1 MKKKISIVTPTY
13 NEDQNI
19 EKLIF
24 EIKKIMNS
32 LQSKYDYEHI
42 VIDNNSKDNT
52 INILKKT
59 SGKIVVTGVG
69 KSGII
74 AKKIASTLSSTGSP
88 SQFIHSTEASHGDLG
103 MINKKDVVLAFTFSG
118 KTIELNDI
126 FIYSKEKKIPL
137 IIITGKSNSKLENIS
152 TTCIEISNLK
162 EACPLNLT
170 PTTSTTAML
179 VLGDAIAVSL
189 MTSKKFTKKN
199 FYSYHPGGQLGKKL
213 LLVKNVMHSGK
224 KLPLIKGNVSMST
237 AIIEMTKKRFGCLG
251 VVSKANKLIG
261 IITDGDLRRHM
272 GNSILEKK
280 TSYIMTKNPKTVN
293 QDIFA
298 IEALNIMK
306 KNKITQ
312 VFVTTN
318 NKPIGILHIH
328 DCIELELA

>member
-1 MKKKISIVTPTY
+1 MTKQIIKTAKKVINT
-13 NEDQNI
+13 
-19 EKLIF
+19 
-24 EIKKIMNS
+24 EIKG
-32 LQSKYDYEHI
+32 LETLSKKLDKNFAKA
-42 VIDNNSKDNT
+42 V
-52 INILKKT
+52 NILRKT
-59 SGKIVVTGVG
+59 NGKIVVTGVG

-103 MINKKDVVLAFTFSG
+103 MINNKDVVLAFTFSG
-118 KTIELNDI
+118 KTIELNDV
-126 FIYSKEKKIPL
+126 FIYSKERKIPL

-152 TTCIEISNLK
+152 TVCIEISNLK
-162 EACPLNLT
+162 EACPLNLA

-179 VLGDAIAVSL
+179 ALGDAIAISL
-189 MTSKKFTKKN
+189 MKSKKFTKKN
-199 FYSYHPGGQLGKKL
+199 FYSFHPGGQLGKKL
-213 LLVKNVMHSGK
+213 LLVKNVMHSAK
-224 KLPLIKGNVSMST
+224 KLPLINENVPMTT

-251 VVSKANKLIG
+251 VISKNNKLVG

-272 GNSILEKK
+272 SNGILEKK
-280 TSYIMTKNPKTVN
+280 TSFIMTKNPKTVDG
-293 QDIFA
+293 DIFA

-312 VFVTTN
+312 VFVTKN

>member
-1 MKKKISIVTPTY
+1 MTQQIIKIAKKVI
-13 NEDQNI
+13 NI
-19 EKLIF
+19 EIKGLEILSKKLDKNF
-24 EIKKIMNS
+24 GKA
-32 LQSKYDYEHI
+32 
-42 VIDNNSKDNT
+42 V
-52 INILKKT
+52 NILKKT
-59 SGKIVVTGVG
+59 NGKIVVTGVG

-103 MINKKDVVLAFTFSG
+103 MINNKDVVLAFTFSG
-118 KTIELNDI
+118 KTIELNDV
-126 FIYSKEKKIPL
+126 FIYSKERKIPL

-152 TTCIEISNLK
+152 TVCIEISNLK
-162 EACPLNLT
+162 EACPLNLA

-179 VLGDAIAVSL
+179 ALGDAIAISL
-189 MTSKKFTKKN
+189 MKSKKFTKKN
-199 FYSYHPGGQLGKKL
+199 YYSFHPGGQLGKKL

-224 KLPLIKGNVSMST
+224 KLPLINENVPMTT

-251 VVSKANKLIG
+251 VVSKTNNLIG

-272 GNSILEKK
+272 EDNILEKK
-280 TSYIMTKNPKTVN
+280 TSYIMTKKPKTVGEN
-293 QDIFA
+293 IFA

-312 VFVTTN
+312 VFVTKN

>member
-1 MKKKISIVTPTY
+1 MAQQIIRIAKKVINTEINGLMTLSKKIG
-13 NEDQNI
+13 
-19 EKLIF
+19 
-24 EIKKIMNS
+24 
-32 LQSKYDYEHI
+32 
-42 VIDNNSKDNT
+42 KDFVKA

-59 SGKIVVTGVG
+59 NGKIVVTGVG

-88 SQFIHSTEASHGDLG
+88 AQFIHSTEASHGDLG
-103 MINKKDVVLAFTFSG
+103 MINKKDTVLAFTFSG
-118 KTIELNDI
+118 KTTELNDI

-137 IIITGKSNSKLENIS
+137 IIVTGKSNSNLENIA
-152 TTCIEISNLK
+152 TICIEISNLK
-162 EACPLNLT
+162 EACPLNLA

-179 VLGDAIAVSL
+179 ALGDAIAVSL
-189 MTSKKFTKKN
+189 MISGKFTKKN

-224 KLPLIKGNVSMST
+224 KLPLIRENVPMTT

-251 VVSKANKLIG
+251 VISKSNKLLG

-272 GNSILEKK
+272 GNGILEKK
-280 TSYIMTKNPKTVN
+280 TSYIMTKKPKTVDQN
-293 QDIFA
+293 IFA
-298 IEALNIMK
+298 IEALEIMK

-312 VFVTTN
+312 VFVTKN

-328 DCIELELA
+328 DCIELE

>member
-1 MKKKISIVTPTY
+1 MTEQIIKTAKKVINT
-13 NEDQNI
+13 
-19 EKLIF
+19 
-24 EIKKIMNS
+24 EIKG
-32 LQSKYDYEHI
+32 LETLSKKLDKNFAKA
-42 VIDNNSKDNT
+42 V
-52 INILKKT
+52 NILRKT
-59 SGKIVVTGVG
+59 NGKIVVTGVG

-103 MINKKDVVLAFTFSG
+103 MINNKDVVLAFTFSG
-118 KTIELNDI
+118 KTIELNDV
-126 FIYSKEKKIPL
+126 FIYSKERKIPL

-152 TTCIEISNLK
+152 TVCIEISNLK
-162 EACPLNLT
+162 EACPLNLA

-179 VLGDAIAVSL
+179 ALGDAIAISL
-189 MTSKKFTKKN
+189 MKSKKFTKKK
-199 FYSYHPGGQLGKKL
+199 FYSFHPGGQLGKKL

-224 KLPLIKGNVSMST
+224 KLPLINENVLMTT
-237 AIIEMTKKRFGCLG
+237 AIIKMTKKRFGCLG
-251 VVSKANKLIG
+251 VISKNNNLIG

-272 GNSILEKK
+272 GDSILEKK
-280 TSYIMTKNPKTVN
+280 TSYIMTKKPKTVDEN
-293 QDIFA
+293 IFA

-312 VFVTTN
+312 VFVTKN

>member
-1 MKKKISIVTPTY
+1 MTEQIIKTAKKVINT
-13 NEDQNI
+13 
-19 EKLIF
+19 
-24 EIKKIMNS
+24 EIKG
-32 LQSKYDYEHI
+32 LETLSKKLDKNFAKA
-42 VIDNNSKDNT
+42 V
-52 INILKKT
+52 NILKKT
-59 SGKIVVTGVG
+59 NGKIVVTGVG

-74 AKKIASTLSSTGSP
+74 AKKTASTLSSTGSP

-103 MINKKDVVLAFTFSG
+103 MINNKDVVLAFTFSG
-118 KTIELNDI
+118 KTIELNDV
-126 FIYSKEKKIPL
+126 FIYSKERKIPL

-152 TTCIEISNLK
+152 TVCIEISNLK
-162 EACPLNLT
+162 EACPLNLA

-179 VLGDAIAVSL
+179 ALGDAIAISL
-189 MTSKKFTKKN
+189 MKSKKFTKKK
-199 FYSYHPGGQLGKKL
+199 FYSFHPGGQLGKKL

-224 KLPLIKGNVSMST
+224 KLPLINENLPMTT

-251 VVSKANKLIG
+251 VISKTNNLVG

-272 GNSILEKK
+272 EDNILEKK
-280 TSYIMTKNPKTVN
+280 TSYIMTKKPKTVGEN
-293 QDIFA
+293 IFA

-312 VFVTTN
+312 VFVTKN

>member
-1 MKKKISIVTPTY
+1 MTQQIIKIAKKVI
-13 NEDQNI
+13 NI
-19 EKLIF
+19 EIKGLEILSKKLDKNF
-24 EIKKIMNS
+24 AKA
-32 LQSKYDYEHI
+32 
-42 VIDNNSKDNT
+42 

-59 SGKIVVTGVG
+59 NGKIVVTGVG

-103 MINKKDVVLAFTFSG
+103 MINNKDVVLAFTFSG
-118 KTIELNDI
+118 KTIELNDV
-126 FIYSKEKKIPL
+126 FIYSKERKIPL

-152 TTCIEISNLK
+152 TVCIEISNLK
-162 EACPLNLT
+162 EACPLNLA

-179 VLGDAIAVSL
+179 ALGDAIAISL
-189 MTSKKFTKKN
+189 MKSKKFTKKN
-199 FYSYHPGGQLGKKL
+199 FYSFHPGGQLGKKL
-213 LLVKNVMHSGK
+213 LLVKNVMHSAK
-224 KLPLIKGNVSMST
+224 KLPLINENVPMTT

-251 VVSKANKLIG
+251 VVSKTNNLIG

-272 GNSILEKK
+272 EDNILEKK
-280 TSYIMTKNPKTVN
+280 TSYIMTKKPKTVGEN
-293 QDIFA
+293 IFA

-312 VFVTTN
+312 VFVTKN

>member
-1 MKKKISIVTPTY
+1 MTEQIIKTAKKVINT
-13 NEDQNI
+13 
-19 EKLIF
+19 
-24 EIKKIMNS
+24 EIKG
-32 LQSKYDYEHI
+32 LETLSKKLDKNFAKA
-42 VIDNNSKDNT
+42 V
-52 INILKKT
+52 NILKKT
-59 SGKIVVTGVG
+59 NGKIVVTGVG

-103 MINKKDVVLAFTFSG
+103 MINNKDVVLAFTFSG
-118 KTIELNDI
+118 KTIELNDV
-126 FIYSKEKKIPL
+126 FIYSKERKIPL

-152 TTCIEISNLK
+152 TVCIEISNLK
-162 EACPLNLT
+162 EACPLNLA

-179 VLGDAIAVSL
+179 ALGDAIAISL
-189 MTSKKFTKKN
+189 MKSKKFTKKK
-199 FYSYHPGGQLGKKL
+199 FYSFHPGGQLGKKL

-224 KLPLIKGNVSMST
+224 KLPLINENVPMTT

-251 VVSKANKLIG
+251 VVSKTNNLIG

-272 GNSILEKK
+272 EDNILEKK
-280 TSYIMTKNPKTVN
+280 TSYIMTKKPKTVGEN
-293 QDIFA
+293 IFA

-312 VFVTTN
+312 VFVTKN

>member
-1 MKKKISIVTPTY
+1 MTQQIIKIAKKVINT
-13 NEDQNI
+13 
-19 EKLIF
+19 
-24 EIKKIMNS
+24 EIKGLEI
-32 LQSKYDYEHI
+32 LSKKLDKNFAKA
-42 VIDNNSKDNT
+42 V
-52 INILKKT
+52 NILKKAN
-59 SGKIVVTGVG
+59 GKIVVTGVG

-103 MINKKDVVLAFTFSG
+103 MINNKDVVLAFTFSG
-118 KTIELNDI
+118 KTIELNDV
-126 FIYSKEKKIPL
+126 FIYSKERKIPL

-152 TTCIEISNLK
+152 TVCIEISNLK
-162 EACPLNLT
+162 EACPLNLA

-179 VLGDAIAVSL
+179 ALGDAIAISL
-189 MTSKKFTKKN
+189 MKSKKFTKKN
-199 FYSYHPGGQLGKKL
+199 FYSFHPGGQLGKKL
-213 LLVKNVMHSGK
+213 LLVKNVMHSAK
-224 KLPLIKGNVSMST
+224 KLPLINENVPMTT

-251 VVSKANKLIG
+251 VVSKTNNLIG

-272 GNSILEKK
+272 EDNILEKK
-280 TSYIMTKNPKTVN
+280 TSYIMTKKPKTVDEN
-293 QDIFA
+293 IFA

-312 VFVTTN
+312 VFVTKN

>member
-1 MKKKISIVTPTY
+1 MTQQIIKIAKKVINT
-13 NEDQNI
+13 
-19 EKLIF
+19 
-24 EIKKIMNS
+24 EIKGLEI
-32 LQSKYDYEHI
+32 LSKKLDKNFGKA
-42 VIDNNSKDNT
+42 V
-52 INILKKT
+52 NILKKT
-59 SGKIVVTGVG
+59 NGKIVVTGVG

-88 SQFIHSTEASHGDLG
+88 SQFIHSTEASHGELG
-103 MINKKDVVLAFTFSG
+103 TINNKDVVLAFTFSG

-126 FIYSKEKKIPL
+126 FIYSKERKIPL

-152 TTCIEISNLK
+152 TVCIEISNLK
-162 EACPLNLT
+162 EACPLNLA

-179 VLGDAIAVSL
+179 ALGDAIAISL
-189 MTSKKFTKKN
+189 MKSKKFTKKN
-199 FYSYHPGGQLGKKL
+199 FYSFHPGGQLGKKL

-224 KLPLIKGNVSMST
+224 KLPLINENVPMTT

-251 VVSKANKLIG
+251 VISKTNNLIG

-272 GNSILEKK
+272 KDNILEKK
-280 TSYIMTKNPKTVN
+280 TSYIMTKKPKTVDEN
-293 QDIFA
+293 IFA

-312 VFVTTN
+312 VFVTKN

>member
-1 MKKKISIVTPTY
+1 MTEQIIKTAKKVINT
-13 NEDQNI
+13 
-19 EKLIF
+19 
-24 EIKKIMNS
+24 EIKG
-32 LQSKYDYEHI
+32 LETLSKKLDKNFAKA
-42 VIDNNSKDNT
+42 V
-52 INILKKT
+52 NILKKT
-59 SGKIVVTGVG
+59 NGKIVVTGVG

-103 MINKKDVVLAFTFSG
+103 MINNKDVVLAFTFSG
-118 KTIELNDI
+118 KTIELNDV
-126 FIYSKEKKIPL
+126 FIYSKERKIPL

-152 TTCIEISNLK
+152 TVCIEISNLK
-162 EACPLNLT
+162 EACPLNLA

-179 VLGDAIAVSL
+179 ALGDAIAISL
-189 MTSKKFTKKN
+189 MKSKKFTKKK
-199 FYSYHPGGQLGKKL
+199 FYSFHPGGQLGKKL

-224 KLPLIKGNVSMST
+224 KLPLINENLPMTT

-251 VVSKANKLIG
+251 VVSKTNNLIG

-272 GNSILEKK
+272 EDNILEKK
-280 TSYIMTKNPKTVN
+280 TSYIMTKKPKTVGEN
-293 QDIFA
+293 IFA

-312 VFVTTN
+312 VFVTKN